1 MLLNALENIHYSER
15 GILLFANILNT
26 KNIYIQGSD
35 SSLRTSLLLFGFNQK
50 NDQGQQMVKL
60 HSAYNLD
67 IPTHPFTLM
76 NGYAFVLVWLGS
88 LQLQYGSLLIKCH
101 QLFCPS

>member
-1 MLLNALENIHYSER
+1 MVFLLTLKGNTLQKKMILKNLLNALENVHYSER

-26 KNIYIQGSD
+26 KNIYIHGSD

-60 HSAYNLD
+60 HSACNLD
-67 IPTHPFTLM
+67 IHSRPKFQHIL
-76 NGYAFVLVWLGS
+76 S
-88 LQLQYGSLLIKCH
+88 L
-101 QLFCPS
+101 